1 MGEATYGRKKSPGV
15 HEAHRETNSEAAGLT
30 S

>member
-1 MGEATYGRKKSPGV
+1 MSKAKYGRKKSPV
-15 HEAHRETNSEAAGLT
+15 HEAHRETNSEAADLT